1 MAMSLRCTSGGLCAA
16 FIATVV
22 AVLPAAAGA
31 CPLCYGSSA
40 PQVLN
45 AYYLST
51 AVLSLLPFAIV
62 GAIGLLALRML
73 RRAQAATDAEI
84 EPSPESTR

>member
-1 MAMSLRCTSGGLCAA
+1 MLR
-16 FIATVV
+16 TV
-22 AVLPAAAGA
+22 ARDELAAATLGLMVAALPGAAHA

-62 GAIGLLALRML
+62 GAIGLLAVRML
-73 RRAQAATDAEI
+73 RRAQAAVSDGS
-84 EPSPESTR
+84 EPTAESTR

>member
-1 MAMSLRCTSGGLCAA
+1 MMRIGARSGSASAIAA
-16 FIATVV
+16 AIAG
-22 AVLPAAAGA
+22 LPAAAAA

-51 AVLSLLPFAIV
+51 AVLSLLPFAII
-62 GAIGLLALRML
+62 GAIGLVAARML
-73 RRAQAATDAEI
+73 RRSPAAAAERI
-84 EPSPESTR
+84 DPTQPPTP

>member
-1 MAMSLRCTSGGLCAA
+1 MIRNAGIGAAIVGVTLAA
-16 FIATVV
+16 F
-22 AVLPAAAGA
+22 PAAAGA

-51 AVLSLLPFAIV
+51 AVLSLLPFAI
-62 GAIGLLALRML
+62 IGVIGYLAVRMA
-73 RRAQAATDAEI
+73 RRAQAAAHPQT
-84 EPSPESTR
+84 EPAPEPTR

>member
-1 MAMSLRCTSGGLCAA
+1 MTRMIRNDAIGAA
-16 FIATVV
+16 IVGVTLA
-22 AVLPAAAGA
+22 ALPAAAGA

-51 AVLSLLPFAIV
+51 AVLSLLPFTIV
-62 GAIGLLALRML
+62 GVIGYLAVRMA
-73 RRAQAATDAEI
+73 RRAQAAAHSPT
-84 EPSPESTR
+84 EPASEPTP